1 MTEPH
6 IYDTIIIG
14 GGPAGLSAGIYAGR
28 STMDTLIIEGDQIG
42 GQVTTTSTV
51 ANYPAVETIDG
62 TALVNRMQQ
71 QAKSFGVQFV
81 FDTVTDYNFSD
92 EVIKTVTGK
101 KRYLP
106 CT

>member
-71 QAKSFGVQFV
+71 QAKVLVFNSFL
-81 FDTVTDYNFSD
+81 
-92 EVIKTVTGK
+92 I
-101 KRYLP
+101 P
-106 CT
+106 

>member
-51 ANYPAVETIDG
+51 E
-62 TALVNRMQQ
+62 
-71 QAKSFGVQFV
+71 
-81 FDTVTDYNFSD
+81 
-92 EVIKTVTGK
+92 
-101 KRYLP
+101 
-106 CT
+106 